1 MSETQSKPRY
11 DARLLRAVGR
21 RVNMRSAAGCARLR
35 RLGPA
40 RSTGK

>member
-1 MSETQSKPRY
+1 MSDTQPKPHY

-35 RLGPA
+35 RLGQA
-40 RSTGK
+40 RRTGR